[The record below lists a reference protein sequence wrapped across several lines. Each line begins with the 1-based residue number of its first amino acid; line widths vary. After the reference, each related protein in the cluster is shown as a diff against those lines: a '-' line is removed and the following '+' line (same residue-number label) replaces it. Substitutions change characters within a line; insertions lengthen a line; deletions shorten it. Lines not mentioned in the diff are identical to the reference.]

1 MSAVIIVLFD
11 DVRYCRQFVILMSSV
26 LCYCVLGGI
35 YRFAIW

>member
-11 DVRYCRQFVILMSSV
+11 DVRCWRQFVIGVSSV
-26 LCYCVLGGI
+26 LCCCVLGGM